1 MDSVAITN
9 QDTIFGVI
17 LAAGKGVRAYPAT
30 RDIPKVLLDIAGKTL
45 IERNLD
51 LLVGKLGITDIIIVI
66 GHYGDQIEDRI
77 GDSFEG
83 ARIRYVRQVN
93 QKGIGHA
100 VLAAEP
106 LVGDS
111 RFITILGDELYID
124 SNHHELLD
132 VIQRELSLD
141 NIQ

>member
-51 LLVGKLGITDIIIVI
+51 LLVGKLGIADIIIVI
-66 GHYGDQIEDRI
+66 GHYGDQI
-77 GDSFEG
+77 
-83 ARIRYVRQVN
+83 
-93 QKGIGHA
+93 
-100 VLAAEP
+100 
-106 LVGDS
+106 
-111 RFITILGDELYID
+111 
-124 SNHHELLD
+124 
-132 VIQRELSLD
+132 
-141 NIQ
+141 